1 MKGLIL
7 LLLIFALAIMLGFFG
22 WCIAEMFHAMNNDDE
37 ERNMYYYDK
46 EEYEEN
52 R

>member
-7 LLLIFALAIMLGFFG
+7 LLLIFALAIMLGFLG

-37 ERNMYYYDK
+37 ETNMYYYD
-46 EEYEEN
+46 EED
-52 R
+52 